1 MQSLAANVAE
11 MGEEEKK
18 AEEAMIKRALE
29 ISMQLEH
36 QKKQE
41 IDEEEEMI
49 KRVMEMSEREE
60 RERVEKQKQI

>member
-1 MQSLAANVAE
+1 

-36 QKKQE
+36 
-41 IDEEEEMI
+41 
-49 KRVMEMSEREE
+49 
-60 RERVEKQKQI
+60 